1 MGCGRGA
8 AEGGAATWGSLCH
21 HCLQCTVRCVCGGG
35 GAGRSE
41 GQKERGQAEGPRP
54 GVTSAVIACSA
65 QSGRCTNKAIQLYA
79 TAVVRAAADAPVP
92 CPVSRPFSFLLS
104 PLPLSSFTPF
114 LALTPS
120 LPHSLSLSPGEGVPE
135 LQDALRRALSTAAAS
150 RGGAAGGGAAAAAGA
165 GGGSGTG
172 SGAGK
177 SGPKG
182 VASAAS
188 AAAGPTPVAAGAGGV
203 LEDDGPPEVSVGS
216 VNSCCIC
223 RRGGRSSGGW
233 CGG

>member
-1 MGCGRGA
+1 MRGRRRGGRRRGLGRVCPLPSLPAVHSQVGA
-8 AEGGAATWGSLCH
+8 LTKLFSCMRLRWSEL
-21 HCLQCTVRCVCGGG
+21 LQT
-35 GAGRSE
+35 
-41 GQKERGQAEGPRP
+41 P
-54 GVTSAVIACSA
+54 
-65 QSGRCTNKAIQLYA
+65 
-79 TAVVRAAADAPVP
+79 P
-92 CPVSRPFSFLLS
+92 CPALSLALSPFSSLPFLSLLS
-104 PLPLSSFTPF
+104 PLSSPSPPPFLTLSLSPQARVCPSCRTHCVEPAPF